1 MEPFISLLKQSL
13 SSYFK
18 ANYPDAEPNDFV
30 FQSTNKDHV
39 GHLTLMVFPLAKL
52 VKLNPDALAGQL
64 GEHLKNTEWVDDF
77 EVIKG
82 FLNLNLSKQAFQII
96 LSNSSDLKVKIDNT
110 QKIVLEYCGPNTNK
124 PIHIGHLRN
133 MFLGFSVAGI
143 LKEVGHDV
151 HKVNIFNDR
160 GIAICKS
167 MVGYLEYGNY
177 TTPETEKMKGDFFVG
192 KFYILFSQE
201 CSSQAK
207 PFIEQG
213 LKKEEAEAQTAIFQ
227 KANELLL
234 KWEAGDQATI
244 DLWNQMNDW
253 FYSGVR
259 QTYARLGIDSE
270 KDYYESREYKKGK
283 AIVEIGHESGVF
295 QKDETG
301 AIYIDLTNK
310 GLDKK
315 FLQRSNGT
323 SLYITQD
330 MALVKQRFDD
340 YHMDKMIYVVGDE
353 QNYHFK
359 VLKFIMEAMKEDFS
373 KDIYHLSYGMVLG
386 KDGSK
391 FKSREGTPA
400 DADIII
406 EAVVD
411 EAKTQTLESGKA
423 ETLTQK
429 EIGEISESVGL
440 GALKFALL
448 KVTATKNIVFDPK
461 EAVDLN
467 GDTGSFIQYTYVRT
481 KALLAKWEGEFNS
494 KISFDLHKEEEQL
507 ILQLAAY
514 KSTIKRCAE
523 ALDPAELAL
532 FTLQLAKIFN
542 RFYTQ
547 LPILKEENNDVRMF
561 RMNLTKMTYELI
573 AKSLTILGIPLPN
586 KM

>member
-13 SSYFK
+13 SSYFM
-18 ANYPDAEPNDFV
+18 ASFPDAEPSDFV
-30 FQSTNKDHV
+30 FQSTNKDHS

-52 VKLNPDALAGQL
+52 VKLNPDALASQL
-64 GEHLKNTEWVDDF
+64 GEYLKNTEWVDDF
-77 EVIKG
+77 EVVKG
-82 FLNLNLSKQAFQII
+82 FLNLHLSKQAFQLV
-96 LSNSSDLKVKIDNT
+96 LSDSSDFKIKIENT

-133 MFLGFSVAGI
+133 MFLGYSVAGI

-167 MVGYLEYGNY
+167 MVGYLEYGNN

-201 CSSQAK
+201 CSLQAK

-213 LKKEEAEAQTAIFQ
+213 LKKEEAEAQTEIFQ

-283 AIVEIGHESGVF
+283 AIVELGHQSGVF
-295 QKDETG
+295 QKDESG
-301 AIYIDLTNK
+301 AIYIDLTDK

-373 KDIYHLSYGMVLG
+373 KDIYHLSYGLVLG

-400 DADIII
+400 DADTIVD
-406 EAVVD
+406 AVVD

-423 ETLTQK
+423 ETLTEK
-429 EIGEISESVGL
+429 EIDEIAESVGL

-481 KALLAKWEGEFNS
+481 KALLGKWDAEFKTELS
-494 KISFDLHKEEEQL
+494 SDLHKEEEHL

-514 KSTIKRCAE
+514 KSTLKRCAE

-532 FTLQLAKIFN
+532 FTLQLAKIYN

-547 LPILKEENNDVRMF
+547 LPILKEENLEIRGF
-561 RMNLTKMTYELI
+561 RMYLTKLTFELLG
-573 AKSLTILGIPLPN
+573 KSLTILGVPLPN

>member
-1 MEPFISLLKQSL
+1 MEPLISLLKQSL

-18 ANYPDAEPNDFV
+18 ASFPDAEPSDFV
-30 FQSTNKDHV
+30 FQSTNKDHT
-39 GHLTLMVFPLAKL
+39 GDLTLMVFTLAKL
-52 VKLNPDALAGQL
+52 VKLNPDTLAGQL
-64 GEHLKNTEWVDDF
+64 GEHLSTTEWVDDF

-82 FLNLNLSKQAFQII
+82 FLNLHLSKQAFQIV
-96 LSNSSDLKVKIDNT
+96 LSDASDLKVNIENT

-133 MFLGFSVAGI
+133 MFLGYSVAGM

-167 MVGYLEYGNY
+167 MVGYLEFGNN
-177 TTPETEKMKGDFFVG
+177 TTPESVNMKGDFFVG

-201 CSSQAK
+201 CALQAK

-213 LKKEEAEAQTAIFQ
+213 LKKEDAEAQTAIFQ
-227 KANELLL
+227 KANDLLL
-234 KWEAGDQATI
+234 QWEAGDSATI
-244 DLWNQMNDW
+244 DLWNRMNDW

-259 QTYARLGIDSE
+259 QTYSRLGIDSE
-270 KDYYESREYKKGK
+270 KDYYESQEYKKGK
-283 AIVEIGHESGVF
+283 AIVEIGHQSGVF

-301 AIYIDLTNK
+301 AIYIDLTDK

-359 VLKFIMEAMKEDFS
+359 VLKYIMEAMKENFS

-400 DADIII
+400 DADLIV
-406 EAVVD
+406 EAVVE
-411 EAKTQTLESGKA
+411 EAKAQTLESGKS
-423 ETLTQK
+423 ETLTAN
-429 EIGEISESVGL
+429 EIDEIAESVGL

-481 KALLAKWEGEFNS
+481 KALLAKWEGES
-494 KISFDLHKEEEQL
+494 KNEVNCDLQKEEEHL
-507 ILQLAAY
+507 ILQLATY
-514 KSTIKRCAE
+514 KSTLKRCAE
-523 ALDPAELAL
+523 ALDPAELAIY
-532 FTLQLAKIFN
+532 TLQLAKIFN

-547 LPILKEENNDVRMF
+547 LPILKEENLEIRGF
-561 RMNLTKMTYELI
+561 RMNLTKLTHDLLK
-573 AKSLTILGIPLPN
+573 KSLTILGIPLPD

>member
-1 MEPFISLLKQSL
+1 MESLISLLKQSL
-13 SSYFK
+13 SNYFK
-18 ANYPDAEPNDFV
+18 ASFPDAEPSDFV
-30 FQSTNKDHV
+30 FQSTNKDHG

-52 VKLNPDALAGQL
+52 VKLNPDSLAGQL
-64 GEHLKNTEWVDDF
+64 GDHFKNTEWVDNY

-82 FLNLNLSKQAFQII
+82 FLNLHLSKQAFQI
-96 LSNSSDLKVKIDNT
+96 LLTDSSDLEVKIDNI

-133 MFLGFSVAGI
+133 MFLGYSVAGI

-167 MVGYLEYGNY
+167 MVGYLEYGNN
-177 TTPETEKMKGDFFVG
+177 TTPESEGMKGDFFVG

-201 CSSQAK
+201 CSLQAK

-227 KANELLL
+227 KANDLLL
-234 KWEAGDQATI
+234 KWEDGDQATI
-244 DLWNQMNDW
+244 DLWNRMNDW

-283 AIVEIGHESGVF
+283 SIVEIGHQSGVF

-301 AIYIDLTNK
+301 AIFIDLTDK

-359 VLKFIMEAMKEDFS
+359 VLKYIMEAMNENFS

-400 DADIII
+400 DADLIV
-406 EAVVD
+406 EAVVE
-411 EAKTQTLESGKA
+411 EAKAQTMESGKA
-423 ETLTQK
+423 ETLTEN
-429 EIGEISESVGL
+429 EINEIAESVGL

-481 KALLAKWEGEFNS
+481 KALLAKWEGNFESDINFE
-494 KISFDLHKEEEQL
+494 LHKEEEQL
-507 ILQLAAY
+507 ILHLAGY
-514 KSTIKRCAE
+514 KSNIKRCAE

-532 FTLQLAKIFN
+532 FTLQLAKIYN

-547 LPILKEENNDVRMF
+547 LPILKEDNLNIRGF
-561 RMNLTKMTYELI
+561 RMKLTKLTFDLLG
-573 AKSLTILGIPLPN
+573 KSLTILGVPLPN